1 MAGKRADFKKR
12 AGVVDEVI
20 GLKME
25 TLQNNIRWT
34 GMLRLHHLKE
44 DAQSLL
50 SETQW
55 PKKTGPVYFVCV
67 STGLLFD
74 KQSGICRQSSRITL
88 LMDSVKPIE
97 GGVQGAGYFKRWR
110 DKRIQDDGWLNSN
123 QAKRGPKPKGQK
135 ANESENE
142 GEEYAAI
149 DE

>member
-1 MAGKRADFKKR
+1 MGGPRKDFKKR
-12 AGVVDEVI
+12 KSVDDEVI

-34 GMLRLHHLKE
+34 GNLRLHQLKE

-50 SETQW
+50 SETPW
-55 PKKTGPVYFVCV
+55 PKRTGPLHFVCV

-74 KQSGICRQSSRITL
+74 KQSGRCVQSSRITL
-88 LMDSVKPIE
+88 LMDSVKPIA
-97 GGVQGAGYFKRWR
+97 GGVQGSGYFKRWR
-110 DKRIQDDGWLNSN
+110 DQRIKDDGWLSSN
-123 QAKRGPKPKGQK
+123 QAKRGPKPKEQK
-135 ANESENE
+135 AYESENE

>member
-12 AGVVDEVI
+12 KAVFDEVV

-44 DAQSLL
+44 DNESLL

-55 PKKTGPVYFVCV
+55 PKRSGISYFVCV

-74 KQSGICRQSSRITL
+74 KQSGRCVQSSRITL
-88 LMDSVKPIE
+88 VMDSVKPIE
-97 GGVQGAGYFKRWR
+97 GVVRGADYFKRWR
-110 DKRIQDDGWLNSN
+110 DKRIQDDGWLSSN
-123 QAKRGPKPKGQK
+123 QAKRGPKPKAQK
-135 ANESENE
+135 EYESENE

>member
-1 MAGKRADFKKR
+1 MSGKRADFTKR
-12 AGVVDEVI
+12 KAVVDEVV

-34 GMLRLHHLKE
+34 GILRLHQLKE
-44 DAQSLL
+44 DSQSLL

-55 PKKTGPVYFVCV
+55 PKKTGPLYFVCV

-74 KQSGICRQSSRITL
+74 KQSGRCVQSSRITL
-88 LMDSVKPIE
+88 LMDSVTPID
-97 GGVQGAGYFKRWR
+97 GGVQGSGYFKRWR

-123 QAKRGPKPKGQK
+123 QAKRGPKPKAQK
-135 ANESENE
+135 AYESEDL
-142 GEEYAAI
+142 GDGDASI